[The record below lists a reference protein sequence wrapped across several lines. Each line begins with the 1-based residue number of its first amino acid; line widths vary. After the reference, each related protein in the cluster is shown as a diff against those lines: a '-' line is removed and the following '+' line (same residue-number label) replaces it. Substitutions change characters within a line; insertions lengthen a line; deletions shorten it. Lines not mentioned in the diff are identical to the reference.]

1 MKLNRISYALLIAL
15 AGTVALAGC
24 KKKEEAVAPAP
35 VVTEPAP
42 APAPV
47 EPTPAPVSATSV
59 TVGNTAAADKS
70 VAALSTFGV
79 KDKII
84 VSVKTDAATAANAAI
99 DAKLT
104 YQDGQVAAQQTA
116 NVKAEDAGT
125 TNVEFTKATPWP
137 AGKYKVDVTVNGQ
150 PAGMT
155 QEIEVK

>member
-1 MKLNRISYALLIAL
+1 MKLNRISYALIVAL

-24 KKKEEAVAPAP
+24 KKKEEAVVAPAP

-42 APAPV
+42 APV
-47 EPTPAPVSATSV
+47 EAAPVSATGI

-70 VAALSTFGV
+70 VAAVSTFGV

-84 VSVKTDAATAANAAI
+84 VSVKTDASTPANAAI

-104 YQDGQVAAQQTA
+104 YQDGQVAGQQTA

-125 TNVEFTKATPWP
+125 TNVEFTKATDWP
-137 AGKYKVDVTVNGQ
+137 AGKYTVVVTLNGQ
-150 PAGMT
+150 PVGLA
-155 QEIEVK
+155 QDIEVK